1 MQASF
6 EEAINQLIARHPEY
20 AAEAYYFMRNA
31 IDYAAEQ
38 LNKSDQSPHLSAEE
52 LYLGA
57 CAYAL
62 DEYGPLARHLLA
74 SWNLRSSHDFGCI
87 VYNLIEAGIFGR
99 QNSDRQDEFEH
110 LTPLCDILESPYSI
124 MPIPPQTP
132 EDEAEP
138 APPAPRK
145 KAAAPR
151 HPGISRGGGFAL
163 LLQGDD
169 VEAVLLPGGLVHP
182 GVHEHHLIHRAGGAQ
197 AQAGR
202 LWVFEGGRDWR
213 KHRTR
218 QAVYKDLMRAARLFR
233 VRLGGAHIGTHTARK
248 IYAVE
253 RYHRTGSIEAVRQL
267 LGHER
272 EAVTMLYALADE
284 LTARRLD
291 PGPRKGAITGGPT
304 SSGAAGRAMPGP
316 GADKP

>member
-110 LTPLCDILESPYSI
+110 LPPLCDILESPYSI

-145 KAAAPR
+145 KAAKTR
-151 HPGISRGGGFAL
+151 SRRRQTPPSDGTASADNSS
-163 LLQGDD
+163 DD
-169 VEAVLLPGGLVHP
+169 SSPDSSPDTESPDNTSP
-182 GVHEHHLIHRAGGAQ
+182 
-197 AQAGR
+197 
-202 LWVFEGGRDWR
+202 
-213 KHRTR
+213 
-218 QAVYKDLMRAARLFR
+218 AA
-233 VRLGGAHIGTHTARK
+233 
-248 IYAVE
+248 
-253 RYHRTGSIEAVRQL
+253 
-267 LGHER
+267 
-272 EAVTMLYALADE
+272 
-284 LTARRLD
+284 
-291 PGPRKGAITGGPT
+291 
-304 SSGAAGRAMPGP
+304 
-316 GADKP
+316 